1 MSYYF
6 RTNIKKTLSQ
16 RSFNGVH
23 FLVESPDHIPYS
35 IMDPTKIS
43 DYVHIG
49 KPFIWSFDL
58 ETQAWENYPLLVN
71 PARYTNKF
79 FRVQRGLYI

>member
-1 MSYYF
+1 
-6 RTNIKKTLSQ
+6 
-16 RSFNGVH
+16 
-23 FLVESPDHIPYS
+23 
-35 IMDPTKIS
+35 MDPTKIS